1 LLQIKLQQLEQQ
13 LVVARARESADE
25 QEKRR
30 RDESHLALLQ
40 TRSELKDSEARAL
53 AEEKLQKQL
62 LAEQKEK
69 KLQELREKWVVSVA
83 EPSARAKGKADKE
96 GKEGGSKKRRRGDQ
110 KSQPADEGDD
120 EGDEEDDALM
130 RSLNTKGTIDFG
142 SSDEE
147 EEDSDGDAP
156 TRTLRT
162 RNAAP
167 APADD
172 LFGDSD
178 DEVDAAKAPAAV
190 LSDGDDAQA
199 AAPVRKR
206 LKKANGSVS
215 QLLGSSDE
223 EEGGDDEMMVAAEE
237 GKARKQQRIIDDDSD

>member
-1 LLQIKLQQLEQQ
+1 M
-13 LVVARARESADE
+13 ARARESADE

-110 KSQPADEGDD
+110 KNQPADEGDN

-142 SSDEE
+142 SSDE

-178 DEVDAAKAPAAV
+178 DEADAAKAPAAV
-190 LSDGDDAQA
+190 LSDGDEAHA
-199 AAPVRKR
+199 ATPARKR

-223 EEGGDDEMMVAAEE
+223 EEGGGDDEMMVAAAADE